1 MRCRG
6 SPRGSP
12 FFKETTMPR
21 LSTVLL
27 IARLALFPTTF
38 AVPAAASEQP
48 ASTNADAATVSPVAA
63 GMTQE
68 HIKDLFFDAARQGR
82 NDLVGG
88 LIQSGMSPEER
99 DPHGYTALILAAYN
113 GQATTVDLLI
123 QKGANPCAT
132 DSKGNS
138 SLMGVAFK
146 GETAIAKRLIA
157 AGCDVNARNDAGQTA
172 LMMAALF
179 GQTDVVKLLLADGA
193 NVELKD
199 NSGNTASS
207 LAEQQ
212 ANRMMAKILGQNTH

>member
-1 MRCRG
+1 MA
-6 SPRGSP
+6 
-12 FFKETTMPR
+12 R

-27 IARLALFPTTF
+27 IARLALVPTTL

-48 ASTNADAATVSPVAA
+48 AETHADAAHASPGFAN
-63 GMTQE
+63 MSQE

-82 NDLVGG
+82 DDLVGG
-88 LIQSGMSPEER
+88 LIQSGMKPDVR
-99 DPHGYTALILAAYN
+99 DPRGYTALILAAYN

-123 QKGANPCAT
+123 KKGANPCAT

-146 GETAIAKRLIA
+146 GDTAIARRLIA

-179 GQTDVVKLLLADGA
+179 GRTDVVKLLLADGA
-193 NVELKD
+193 NTDLTD

-207 LAEQQ
+207 LAQQQ
-212 ANRMMAKILGQNTH
+212 ANRQMAMILARPAR